1 MGPENLQGV
10 VCVLL
15 EGCGQNL
22 EVFKRHV
29 TIVGL
34 GSSFQWSKE
43 QSPCRSWSSPS
54 GKEASGDGDDDEL
67 VVMDSSACSALVVV
81 VVGGMEQ
88 HHRQDGGVNGHS
100 CEDSQ
105 LRYHW
110 KPAWTLKVHAMYSD
124 LWGCRGGR

>member
-81 VVGGMEQ
+81 GGGEWSNITDRMGASTGTHVRTHSYGTIGSQ
-88 HHRQDGGVNGHS
+88 PGH
-100 CEDSQ
+100 
-105 LRYHW
+105 
-110 KPAWTLKVHAMYSD
+110 
-124 LWGCRGGR
+124 